1 MVHDPKNGLVAIYA
15 DKDLKTALKNIKCP
29 LHHTLKP
36 GMNAEDAYLIEP
48 NPNAK
53 NFTADMC
60 KTFGLKK
67 WKYKRDKFNNK
78 IPNYRN
84 HFQPEV
90 SALYLKEMVY
100 TPGHPVCRN
109 CRRCFV

>member
-1 MVHDPKNGLVAIYA
+1 MTKQGLVSVYS

-36 GMNAEDAYLIEP
+36 NLPPHEAFMLEP
-48 NPNAK
+48 NPLAK
-53 NFTADMC
+53 NFSDDMC
-60 KTFGLKK
+60 KKFGLKN
-67 WKYKRDKFNNK
+67 WTYKKDKFGRK

-90 SALYLKEMVY
+90 SALYLKERVY
-100 TPGHPVCRN
+100 SPGHPTCLR
-109 CRRCFV
+109 CRRCFQ